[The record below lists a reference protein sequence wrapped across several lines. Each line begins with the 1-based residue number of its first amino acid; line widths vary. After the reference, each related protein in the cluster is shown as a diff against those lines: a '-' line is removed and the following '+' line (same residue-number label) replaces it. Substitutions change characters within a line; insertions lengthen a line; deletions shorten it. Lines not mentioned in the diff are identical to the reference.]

1 MNFWLALITLAAS
14 AVVLVALPFLRSRK
28 QDGGEASGLD
38 IYTQQLRELEGELA
52 SGEVDPATAT
62 AERAAIER
70 RILAE
75 APASAPPTLAP
86 RTDRITAIAV
96 SVVVVLGGVGLY
108 AATGEPAIPDS
119 PHTAMPG
126 MAPVAAAA
134 TPGRPP
140 LPDVDTMITRL
151 AERMKSQPDNADG
164 WRMLG
169 WSYFETKHYSEA
181 VAAYAHAVKLKPEN
195 AAYRAAYDEA
205 KARAAAPG
213 TGTGVGPGPADIQA
227 AQAMAPQD
235 RQAMIRK
242 MVEGLDKRL
251 RQNPADPEAWVR
263 LIRSRKVLGEPD
275 KAREALSRALVAF
288 AADDATKQ
296 KIATAAGALGVTAN

>member
-1 MNFWLALITLAAS
+1 MNLWLALITLAAS

-28 QDGGEASGLD
+28 QNGGEASGLD

-75 APASAPPTLAP
+75 APVCVPLSLAP

-108 AATGEPAIPDS
+108 AATGEPAIPES
-119 PHTAMPG
+119 PHTATPG
-126 MAPVAAAA
+126 AAVAATSMTA
-134 TPGRPP
+134 TQRQ

-151 AERMKSQPDNADG
+151 AERMNSRPDNADG

-195 AAYRAAYDEA
+195 TAYRAAYDEA

-213 TGTGVGPGPADIQA
+213 TGPGPGPADIQA

-235 RQAMIRK
+235 RQAMIRN

-251 RQNPADPEAWVR
+251 RQKPANAEGWVR
-263 LIRSRKVLGEPD
+263 LIRSRMVLGEPD
-275 KAREALSRALVAF
+275 KARDALSRALVAF
-288 AADDATKQ
+288 AADDVTKQ
-296 KIATAAGALGVTAN
+296 KIAAAASALGVTAN